1 MDLNHRYLQSN
12 RKVSFFIEIER
23 NRAIK
28 MKNMKRILLLWMLFV
43 SISLSAQDWAVKT
56 NLLYDATA
64 TINLGV
70 EKGLSS
76 KWTIDL
82 SANFNGWTFSDNKKW
97 KHWLVQPEL
106 RYWPCERFNGHFV
119 GAHLLGGVYN
129 LSNIDMDFKLFG
141 TDFGELDGNRF
152 EGWMVGVGVAYGYH
166 WMLSRRWS
174 LEGVIGL
181 GYVYSRADKY
191 LCPRCGEQLED
202 NEPHHYLGPTKAALN
217 LIYVF

>member
-1 MDLNHRYLQSN
+1 
-12 RKVSFFIEIER
+12 
-23 NRAIK
+23 
-28 MKNMKRILLLWMLFV
+28 MKRILLLWMLFV

-166 WMLSRRWS
+166 WMLSRLRS
-174 LEGVIGL
+174 LEGDIVL

>member
-1 MDLNHRYLQSN
+1 
-12 RKVSFFIEIER
+12 
-23 NRAIK
+23 
-28 MKNMKRILLLWMLFV
+28 MLFV

>member
-1 MDLNHRYLQSN
+1 M
-12 RKVSFFIEIER
+12 ET
-23 NRAIK
+23 
-28 MKNMKRILLLWMLFV
+28 MKRCLILLMLFA
-43 SISLSAQDWAVKT
+43 SLSLSAQNWVVKT
-56 NLLYDATA
+56 NLLSDATA
-64 TINLGV
+64 SVSLGV
-70 EKGLSS
+70 EAGLSPR
-76 KWTIDL
+76 WTVDV
-82 SANFNGWTFSDNKKW
+82 SGSFNGWTFHDNKKW

-106 RYWPCERFNGHFV
+106 RYWLCERFNGHFF

-141 TDFGELDGNRF
+141 TDFGQLDGHRF
-152 EGWMVGVGVAYGYH
+152 EGWMVGAGLAYGYH
-166 WMLSRRWS
+166 WMLSHRWS

-202 NEPHHYLGPTKAALN
+202 DEPHHYLGPTKAALN